1 MEPLPFEKTDFLEHL
16 FNAIP
21 TPIFI
26 VDNDVRILYLNTAAI
41 ETFGFIKEKV
51 FRKRGGDAL
60 NCIHSTEDP
69 GGCGHAEFCKQCA
82 VRNSVGEAIAG
93 HKVIRKKTKME
104 FLKGGEVL
112 ELYILVTAS
121 PLILE
126 GSVYSILI
134 LEDISELL
142 QLRSLLPICSHCKK
156 IRDDENYWEHV
167 ESYIETHV
175 DVQFS
180 HSICPDCAQKL
191 YPEVF
196 GEKS

>member
-1 MEPLPFEKTDFLEHL
+1 MEPLPFEKNNFLEHL

-26 VDNDVRILYLNTAAI
+26 VDDDVRILYLNTAAT
-41 ETFGFIKEKV
+41 ESFGFIKEKV

-60 NCIHSTEDP
+60 GCIHSTEDP
-69 GGCGHAEFCKQCA
+69 AGCGHAEFCKQCV

-93 HKVIRKKTKME
+93 GKVIRKKTKME
-104 FLKGGEVL
+104 FLKGGDVI
-112 ELYILVTAS
+112 ELYILVTTS
-121 PLILE
+121 PLIFE
-126 GSVYSILI
+126 GKIYAILT

-142 QLRSLLPICSHCKK
+142 QLRSLLPICSNCKK

-180 HSICPDCAQKL
+180 HSICPDCAHKL

-196 GEKS
+196 GEKP